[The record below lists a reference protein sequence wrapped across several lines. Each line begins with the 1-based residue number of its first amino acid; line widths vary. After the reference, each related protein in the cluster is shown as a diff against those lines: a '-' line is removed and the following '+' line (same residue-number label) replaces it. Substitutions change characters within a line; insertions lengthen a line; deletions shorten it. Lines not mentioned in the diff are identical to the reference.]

1 MRLTKLGLTPI
12 VLLLFVASVQAGLVH
27 RQNRN
32 ANIIAAPAD
41 QNLIPVQII
50 QDGQQLGNAQTN
62 TQPTNTEQI
71 QASEGAQSKTSVE
84 NNAAP
89 VTEVIAEKIAEP
101 IESAAN
107 VQTANALLKSE
118 QQEDEQIIEQEMK
131 QAILNEN
138 RELLQAAS
146 IAEQP
151 APIQE
156 AKDPQQLLE
165 QAQEINTELKDG
177 VPAEAFEAAAA
188 YFNAPEAPATELNTA
203 DGVNS
208 NNQLKSESLVI
219 DSSPAES
226 QNAVAVEQ
234 LISNEPIVV
243 AAVIADDPA
252 PASVDQLRQVAA
264 VAGATQATPTQTT
277 TQPNFVQQLIQNSP
291 LGQFFGQLSGQQ
303 QQQQQLATPGVQV
316 AADQPATPA
325 PTLPGFLNPQNAITQ
340 VQNAAQSVANAT
352 SQAFQGV
359 QQFANNLG
367 TQFQNTLS
375 SLSGQPQQV
384 QLSTADAT
392 TQRPLGPIQS
402 LISNFVGGNQPAGA
416 AAAAGTTISPAQQG
430 PFQGIISFLQGGNR
444 PQAAATSGTVV
455 AVAPAPA
462 GSIIAAD
469 PVQVDNK
476 VDEVKTDELTH
487 AVAEPEQL
495 PGEEGGEVDQAD
507 NEVRSSAE
515 VGIDSLEDNNADQLI
530 VVEDDASQQG
540 RKSVEKAEKAA

>member
-12 VLLLFVASVQAGLVH
+12 VLLFLVANVQAGLVH

-32 ANIIAAPAD
+32 ANLIAAPAEE
-41 QNLIPVQII
+41 NLIPVQII
-50 QDGQQLGNAQTN
+50 QDGQQLETTQIK
-62 TQPTNTEQI
+62 TQPEPI
-71 QASEGAQSKTSVE
+71 QTSESAHSKTSVE
-84 NNAAP
+84 NNAALIS
-89 VTEVIAEKIAEP
+89 EVIAEKIAEP

-118 QQEDEQIIEQEMK
+118 QQQDEQIIEQEIK
-131 QAILNEN
+131 QAILDEN
-138 RELLQAAS
+138 RELLQAVS
-146 IAEQP
+146 IAENT
-151 APIQE
+151 APIEE
-156 AKDPQQLLE
+156 AKDPQQLLD

-177 VPAEAFEAAAA
+177 VPAEAYEAAAA
-188 YFNAPEAPATELNTA
+188 YFNAPESPATELNTA
-203 DGVNS
+203 DEVNS
-208 NNQLKSESLVI
+208 NDQLKSESLVI
-219 DSSPAES
+219 DSAPAES

-234 LISNEPIVV
+234 LVSNEPIVV
-243 AAVIADDPA
+243 AAVVADEPA

-303 QQQQQLATPGVQV
+303 QQQQLATPGIQV

-352 SQAFQGV
+352 AQAFQGV

-375 SLSGQPQQV
+375 SLSGQQQQV

-392 TQRPLGPIQS
+392 TQRPPGPIQS

-416 AAAAGTTISPAQQG
+416 AAAAGATTSPAQQG

-462 GSIIAAD
+462 GSIIPAD

-476 VDEVKTDELTH
+476 VDEVKTDDLTN

-495 PGEEGGEVDQAD
+495 PGEEGGEVDQSD
-507 NEVRSSAE
+507 NEVRNSAE
-515 VGIDSLEDNNADQLI
+515 VGLDSLEDNNADQLI

-540 RKSVEKAEKAA
+540 RKSVEKTEKAA

>member
-1 MRLTKLGLTPI
+1 MPT
-12 VLLLFVASVQAGLVH
+12 VLLFLVASAQAGLVH

-32 ANIIAAPAD
+32 AIAAPAEE
-41 QNLIPVQII
+41 NLIPVQII
-50 QDGQQLGNAQTN
+50 QDGQQLETAQIK
-62 TQPTNTEQI
+62 TQPEPI
-71 QASEGAQSKTSVE
+71 QTSESAQSKTSVE

-89 VTEVIAEKIAEP
+89 VSEVNAEKIAEP

-107 VQTANALLKSE
+107 VPAANDLLKSE
-118 QQEDEQIIEQEMK
+118 QQEDEQIIEQEIK
-131 QAILNEN
+131 QAILDEN

-146 IAEQP
+146 IAEKT

-156 AKDPQQLLE
+156 AKDPQELLD

-177 VPAEAFEAAAA
+177 VPAEAYEAAAA

-203 DGVNS
+203 DEVNS
-208 NNQLKSESLVI
+208 NDQLKSESLVI
-219 DSSPAES
+219 DSAPAES

-234 LISNEPIVV
+234 LVSNEPIVV
-243 AAVIADDPA
+243 AAVIADEPA

-291 LGQFFGQLSGQQ
+291 LGQFFGQLSGQ

-375 SLSGQPQQV
+375 SLSGQQQQV

-402 LISNFVGGNQPAGA
+402 LISNFVGGNQPAAA
-416 AAAAGTTISPAQQG
+416 AAAAGATTSPAQQG

-462 GSIIAAD
+462 GSIIPAD

-476 VDEVKTDELTH
+476 VDEVKADELTN

-495 PGEEGGEVDQAD
+495 AGEEGGEVDQSD
-507 NEVRSSAE
+507 NEVRNSAE

-540 RKSVEKAEKAA
+540 RKNVEKTEKAA

>member
-12 VLLLFVASVQAGLVH
+12 VLLFLVANVQAGLVH

-32 ANIIAAPAD
+32 ANLIAAPAEE
-41 QNLIPVQII
+41 NLIPVQII
-50 QDGQQLGNAQTN
+50 QDGQQLETTQIK
-62 TQPTNTEQI
+62 TQPEPI
-71 QASEGAQSKTSVE
+71 QTSESAHSKTSVE
-84 NNAAP
+84 NNAALIS
-89 VTEVIAEKIAEP
+89 EIIAEKIAEP

-118 QQEDEQIIEQEMK
+118 QQQDEQIIEQEIK
-131 QAILNEN
+131 QAILDEN
-138 RELLQAAS
+138 RELLQAVS
-146 IAEQP
+146 NAENK
-151 APIQE
+151 APIEE
-156 AKDPQQLLE
+156 AKDPQQLLD

-177 VPAEAFEAAAA
+177 VPAEAYEAAAA
-188 YFNAPEAPATELNTA
+188 YFNAPESPATELNTA
-203 DGVNS
+203 DEVNS
-208 NNQLKSESLVI
+208 NDQLKSESLVI
-219 DSSPAES
+219 DSAPAES

-234 LISNEPIVV
+234 LVSNEPIVV
-243 AAVIADDPA
+243 AAVVADEPA
-252 PASVDQLRQVAA
+252 SASVDQLRQVAA

-303 QQQQQLATPGVQV
+303 QQQQLATPGIQV

-352 SQAFQGV
+352 AQAFQGV

-375 SLSGQPQQV
+375 SLSGQQQQV

-392 TQRPLGPIQS
+392 TQRPPGPIQS

-416 AAAAGTTISPAQQG
+416 AAAAGATTSPAQQG

-462 GSIIAAD
+462 GSIIPAD

-476 VDEVKTDELTH
+476 VDEVKTDDLTN

-495 PGEEGGEVDQAD
+495 PGEEGGEVDQSD
-507 NEVRSSAE
+507 NEVRNSAE
-515 VGIDSLEDNNADQLI
+515 VGLDSLEDNNADQLI

-540 RKSVEKAEKAA
+540 RKSVEKIEKAA

>member
-1 MRLTKLGLTPI
+1 MRSTKHGLTPI
-12 VLLLFVASVQAGLVH
+12 VLLFLVASAQAGLIH

-32 ANIIAAPAD
+32 ANSIAAPAEE
-41 QNLIPVQII
+41 NLIPVQII
-50 QDGQQLGNAQTN
+50 QDGQQLETAQIK
-62 TQPTNTEQI
+62 TQPEPI
-71 QASEGAQSKTSVE
+71 EASGSAQSKTSIE

-89 VTEVIAEKIAEP
+89 VSEVIAEKIAEP

-118 QQEDEQIIEQEMK
+118 QQEDEQIIEQEIK
-131 QAILNEN
+131 QAILDEN

-146 IAEQP
+146 IAEKT

-156 AKDPQQLLE
+156 AKDPQQLLD
-165 QAQEINTELKDG
+165 QAQEINTELKDD
-177 VPAEAFEAAAA
+177 VPAEAYEAAAA
-188 YFNAPEAPATELNTA
+188 YFNAPDAPATELNTA
-203 DGVNS
+203 DDS

-234 LISNEPIVV
+234 LVSNEPIVV
-243 AAVIADDPA
+243 AAVIADEPA
-252 PASVDQLRQVAA
+252 PASVDQLRQVA
-264 VAGATQATPTQTT
+264 VVTGATQATPTQTT
-277 TQPNFVQQLIQNSP
+277 TQQNFVQQLIQNSP

-303 QQQQQLATPGVQV
+303 QQQQLATPGIQV

-416 AAAAGTTISPAQQG
+416 AAAAGATTSPAQQG

-444 PQAAATSGTVV
+444 PQAAATSGSVV

-462 GSIIAAD
+462 GSIIPAD
-469 PVQVDNK
+469 PIQVDNK
-476 VDEVKTDELTH
+476 VDEVKTDELTN

-495 PGEEGGEVDQAD
+495 PGEEGGEVDQSD
-507 NEVRSSAE
+507 NEVRNSAE
-515 VGIDSLEDNNADQLI
+515 VGLDSLEDNNADQLI

-540 RKSVEKAEKAA
+540 RKNVEKAEKAA